1 MADKISLVDGAYEV
15 LEKAFDANG
24 KKSVP
29 MAFGDLLLA
38 VGKEVGITDEAKL
51 LDVASKFYTALTLDG
66 RFAIKENN
74 TWVLREHEKF
84 ENVNIDM
91 NDLYSVDD
99 DDTDADDS
107 DDKGEEKEDKDD
119 KEIEEDID
127 DDKESSSDDE
137 DENN

>member
-74 TWVLREHEKF
+74 TWVLREHEK
-84 ENVNIDM
+84 IDM

>member
-99 DDTDADDS
+99 DTDADDS